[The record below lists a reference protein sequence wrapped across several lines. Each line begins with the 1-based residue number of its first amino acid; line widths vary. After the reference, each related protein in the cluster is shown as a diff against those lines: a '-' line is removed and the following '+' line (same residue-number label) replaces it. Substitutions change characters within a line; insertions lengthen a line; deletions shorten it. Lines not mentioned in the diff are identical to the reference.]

1 MKSWTPKWWLRFFE
15 DMTIPRRVT
24 VGFSTMLVLVFIL
37 AATVFGG
44 VGWINSWTNSYSR
57 VQDKVDAASTVSEAS
72 ANMVIF
78 GMGVTMAED
87 ENSRSLYKT
96 NRENDEAK
104 VAEAFD
110 SLAALAADDPQEA
123 TFVEGMR
130 TSFEQCTEF
139 LDSAIAIEVTAP
151 TQAAKKIS
159 GEILPTASQ
168 LNYLANSYRADQLA
182 EQEAALDSLT
192 RNARLVVILVGC
204 LTALAIALGIAL
216 AWRISRSTKRELQA
230 AISSVSSSAA
240 EMMAIA
246 SQVAASA
253 AQTASSTNEV
263 TVTVEEVKQTA
274 MLAQEKASEASE
286 LSQSVVETSK
296 FGEISART
304 NYAHFERIQ
313 ADMDVVAG
321 AIDRLSEDAQSVGDV
336 VATVNDLAEQS
347 NLLSVNASIEAA
359 KAGEY
364 GKGFT
369 VVAQE
374 VKSLAEQ
381 SKQAVAQVRSV
392 LSEIQ
397 KASDVV
403 VRAAEQG
410 RETVEMGRNEANQAL
425 DNISARVAVAN
436 KAADA
441 TSQIAASSQQQLA
454 GMEQISQAIRAI
466 DEAGSQSVSG
476 TRQVEKE
483 VKQLQE
489 LALSL
494 KRLVESRAKS
504 DETPMG
510 ETPD

>member
-1 MKSWTPKWWLRFFE
+1 
-15 DMTIPRRVT
+15 
-24 VGFSTMLVLVFIL
+24 
-37 AATVFGG
+37 
-44 VGWINSWTNSYSR
+44 
-57 VQDKVDAASTVSEAS
+57 
-72 ANMVIF
+72 
-78 GMGVTMAED
+78 
-87 ENSRSLYKT
+87 
-96 NRENDEAK
+96 
-104 VAEAFD
+104 
-110 SLAALAADDPQEA
+110 
-123 TFVEGMR
+123 
-130 TSFEQCTEF
+130 
-139 LDSAIAIEVTAP
+139 
-151 TQAAKKIS
+151 
-159 GEILPTASQ
+159 
-168 LNYLANSYRADQLA
+168 
-182 EQEAALDSLT
+182 
-192 RNARLVVILVGC
+192 
-204 LTALAIALGIAL
+204 LGIAL

-296 FGEISART
+296 FGEISARN

-321 AIDRLSEDAQSVGDV
+321 AIDRLNEDAQSVGDV

-436 KAADA
+436 KAAEA